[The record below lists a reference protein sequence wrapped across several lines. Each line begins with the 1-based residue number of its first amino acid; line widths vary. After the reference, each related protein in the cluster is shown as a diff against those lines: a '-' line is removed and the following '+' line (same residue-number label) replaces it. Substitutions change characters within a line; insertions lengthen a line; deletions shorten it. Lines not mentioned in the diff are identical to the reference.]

1 MAGLVSKIVEDAS
14 IITMEQSIK
23 VLIVDDHP
31 LMRSGLAGEINAQ
44 RDMTVVAEAEDGES
58 ALSLFRI
65 HRPDVTLMDLKLPG
79 MNGIDC
85 LISIRGEFRQ
95 ARIIILTTAAGD
107 IQAKRAFEAG
117 AVGFLLKDTLR
128 SELTNTIRLIHAGR
142 RRIPAEIAQQI
153 AEHSAEDALSER
165 ELDVLRSVARG
176 RSNKMIAAELAI
188 SEHTVKNHLKSILSK
203 LNADDRTHAVTI
215 ALKRGYIE
223 L

>member
-1 MAGLVSKIVEDAS
+1 MRAGI
-14 IITMEQSIK
+14 
-23 VLIVDDHP
+23 
-31 LMRSGLAGEINAQ
+31 AGEVNAQ
-44 RDMTVVAEAEDGES
+44 RDMTVVADAEDGES
-58 ALSLFRI
+58 AISLFRL
-65 HRPDVTLMDLKLPG
+65 HRPDVTLMDLKMPR

-85 LISIRGEFRQ
+85 LISLRAEFRQ
-95 ARIIILTTAAGD
+95 ARIIVLTTAAGD

-117 AVGFLLKDTLR
+117 AAGFLLKDTLR
-128 SELTNTIRLIHAGR
+128 SELTNTIRLVHAGG

-153 AEHSAEDALSER
+153 AEHSAEDVLSQR
-165 ELDVLRSVARG
+165 ELDVLRGVARG
-176 RSNKMIAAELAI
+176 RSNKIIAEELAI

>member
-1 MAGLVSKIVEDAS
+1 MTADRPIR
-14 IITMEQSIK
+14 

-31 LMRSGLAGEINAQ
+31 LMRSGIAGEINAQ
-44 RDMTVVAEAEDGES
+44 QDMEVIAEADDGDS
-58 ALSLFRI
+58 ALVLFRT
-65 HRPDVTLMDLKLPG
+65 HRPDVTLLDLKMPR

-85 LISIRGEFRQ
+85 LVSIRAEFRQ
-95 ARIIILTTAAGD
+95 ARVIVLTTAAGD
-107 IQAKRAFEAG
+107 IQARRAFEAG

-128 SELTNTIRLIHAGR
+128 SELTNTIRLVHAGG
-142 RRIPAEIAQQI
+142 RRIPPEIAQQI

-165 ELDVLRSVARG
+165 ELDVLRGVARG
-176 RSNKMIAAELAI
+176 RSNKIIAAELAI